1 MINARIYHTYHAYT
15 IQSIRLDIAGNY
27 PTVGLASK
35 YIEILEAFSN
45 KTQLF
50 PKQLIIIVCG
60 GIDDTFETIV
70 NIYRDIDDAIVI
82 MEPMP
87 LSSILE
93 DEVFNIGNDYGF
105 TKVIECGVFNRA
117 HTFMVLDTA
126 MGKELIIKM
135 LQN

>member
-1 MINARIYHTYHAYT
+1 MINTRIYHTYHAYT
-15 IQSIRLDIAGNY
+15 IQSIRLDIEGRY
-27 PTVGLASK
+27 LTVGAGSK
-35 YIEILEAFSN
+35 YIEILETFSN

-50 PKQLIIIVCG
+50 PKKLMIIACG

-70 NIYRDIDDAIVI
+70 NIYRGIDDAIVI

-87 LSSILE
+87 LCSIPE
-93 DEVFNIGNDYGF
+93 EEVYSIGDDYNF

-126 MGKELIIKM
+126 IGKELIKM
-135 LQN
+135 LEC